1 MSNAK
6 KKDMVWVRK
15 KKEKNRSE
23 MNEKNILLY
32 NIFGRRLS
40 LKQKKKYGLEEIEKW
55 LWQKKR
61 NNNKTKKKS
70 LKIKVLFRA
79 KMAEVLCF

>member
-1 MSNAK
+1 
-6 KKDMVWVRK
+6 
-15 KKEKNRSE
+15 

-32 NIFGRRLS
+32 NICGRRLS
-40 LKQKKKYGLEEIEKW
+40 LKQKKSMVWRKLKSGYDKKKEIIIK
-55 LWQKKR
+55 Q
-61 NNNKTKKKS
+61 KKS

>member
-1 MSNAK
+1 
-6 KKDMVWVRK
+6 
-15 KKEKNRSE
+15 

-55 LWQKKR
+55 L
-61 NNNKTKKKS
+61 
-70 LKIKVLFRA
+70 
-79 KMAEVLCF
+79 